1 MIFVQNGKT
10 KQSSGWLPYGFSIN
24 HVLIISLQW
33 DRCNRASLVP
43 IFCDHIFGLL
53 YDYLFSRYR
62 LKNTHGFAFH
72 KSNLY
77 TPNMTKG
84 FWEVD
89 HFFLF
94 THGSKMRHIWG
105 SPYVLFFLSPWPHHL
120 QQDGPVS
127 RVVRL
132 QSAFFCALIQ
142 FLSLYN
148 CGLCS
153 LSNNQCNT

>member
-1 MIFVQNGKT
+1 M
-10 KQSSGWLPYGFSIN
+10 
-24 HVLIISLQW
+24 
-33 DRCNRASLVP
+33 C
-43 IFCDHIFGLL
+43 
-53 YDYLFSRYR
+53 
-62 LKNTHGFAFH
+62 FAFH

-153 LSNNQCNT
+153 LSNYQTINATRRTKIKLTTYICNQSIDRQIEASTWSCSNTCRIRKRPVPFSFSKLLISRCSCIWVYPFYC